1 MYDALTTLLPVDG
14 LPTKE
19 TTLNDEAKKQACAT
33 MAWCFLSVQAFAIT
47 KVSKLPP
54 LEHKDSGSFRLI

>member
-19 TTLNDEAKKQACAT
+19 TTLNDEAKKQACMCNNGLVFLICASVRNYESIKTAAT
-33 MAWCFLSVQAFAIT
+33 GT
-47 KVSKLPP
+47 
-54 LEHKDSGSFRLI
+54 